1 MRTKLFLLILFSL
14 FFLSGINAQKSGKI
28 TITGTV
34 LDLYEKP
41 IPNAIIMIDNQK
53 TSCLTDSAGNYS
65 LKVKTTASKIGVLT
79 LGNGYFE
86 EEINNRNKIDIN
98 FSSIAKAP
106 VYTKRTDDPDSEEA
120 ELRGRN
126 REGEVAINIGY
137 AIIKRKYLTSDID
150 FIDATKDKFPRYS
163 SVVEM
168 ILSEVSGVARYGNRI
183 IILSSKDLYGFIDPL
198 IMVDGVYVQPGDL
211 SLIAP
216 VTVESV
222 AVLKSASAA
231 IYGSRGY
238 GGAIIVTTRM
248 SN

>member
-1 MRTKLFLLILFSL
+1 MRTKIFLIFLSSLFLCSALI
-14 FFLSGINAQKSGKI
+14 AQKSGKI

-41 IPNAIIMIDNQK
+41 IADAIIMIDNQR
-53 TSCLTDSAGNYS
+53 TNCITDSAGNYTV
-65 LKVKTTASKIGVLT
+65 KVNPNASKIGVFTLT
-79 LGNGYFE
+79 NGFFE
-86 EEINNRNKIDIN
+86 EEIGSRDTININ
-98 FSSIAKAP
+98 FSSISEAP
-106 VYTKRTDDPDSEEA
+106 SYLKRKDNPDSQEA

-126 REGEVAINIGY
+126 TDGEVAINMGY
-137 AIIKRKYLTSDID
+137 AVIKRKYLTGDID
-150 FIDATKDKFPRYS
+150 FIDTSEDKFPRYS
-163 SVVEM
+163 SVQEM
-168 ILSEVSGVARYGNRI
+168 ILSEVSGVLKFRDRI
-183 IILSSKDLYGFIDPL
+183 VLISSRNFDGFVDPL
-198 IMVDGVYVQPGDL
+198 IIIDGVYSQQGDL
-211 SLIAP
+211 NLIAP